1 MNNQMTLD
9 EFAEALLNVEPIEVT
24 RTLTYS
30 FDDHAND
37 RYDIEQTPT
46 FTVDNVRS
54 VVRTIKFI
62 ERLSGP
68 LLDPAEDGEHFIIK
82 HLASDYT
89 AKIREFLEEA
99 PTDVLVAWLNEVG
112 PEVSY

>member
-9 EFAEALLNVEPIEVT
+9 EFAEALLNAEPIEVT

-30 FDDHAND
+30 FDDNAND
-37 RYDIEQTPT
+37 QYDIEQTPT
-46 FTVDNVRS
+46 FTVDNVRG

-68 LLDPAEDGEHFIIK
+68 LLDPAEDGEHFVIK
-82 HLASDYT
+82 HSSSDYA
-89 AKIREFLEEA
+89 AKIREFLEEV

>member
-9 EFAEALLNVEPIEVT
+9 EFAEALLNTEPIEIT

-30 FDDHAND
+30 FDDSVSD
-37 RYDIEQTPT
+37 QYDIEQTPT
-46 FTVDNVRS
+46 FTVDNVRGI
-54 VVRTIKFI
+54 VKTIKFI
-62 ERLSGP
+62 EQLSGP
-68 LLDPAEDGEHFIIK
+68 LLDVAEDGEHFIIK
-82 HLASDYT
+82 HSPNDYA
-89 AKIREFLEEA
+89 AKIREFLEEV

>member
-9 EFAEALLNVEPIEVT
+9 EFAEALLNAEPIEVT

-30 FDDHAND
+30 FDDNVSD
-37 RYDIEQTPT
+37 QYNIEQTPT
-46 FTVDNVRS
+46 FTVDNVRG
-54 VVRTIKFI
+54 VVKTIKFI

-68 LLDPAEDGEHFIIK
+68 LLDPTEDGEHFIIK
-82 HLASDYT
+82 HSPNDY
-89 AKIREFLEEA
+89 ADKIREFLEEV
-99 PTDVLVAWLNEVG
+99 PTDVLVAWLDEVG

>member
-1 MNNQMTLD
+1 MNNQLTLD
-9 EFAEALLNVEPIEVT
+9 EFAEALLNAEPIEVT

-30 FDDHAND
+30 FDDNAND
-37 RYDIEQTPT
+37 RYDIEQTPI
-46 FTVDNVRS
+46 FTVNNVRS

-68 LLDPAEDGEHFIIK
+68 LLDPAEDGERFIIK
-82 HLASDYT
+82 RSVSDYT
-89 AKIREFLEEA
+89 AKIQEFLEEV